1 MGSMTAKQ
9 LAGKQKRLRAALQET
24 AGRVGRHLANDQARA
39 SAAAYLEA
47 LLGGATRKNGWQLAE
62 AAGLATPYR
71 FQHLLGRAAWE
82 ADAVRDEHLQ
92 SVLEGLGQRDAVL
105 AIDETGFV
113 KQGKKSVGVARQY
126 CGASGKIDNCQ
137 VGVFL
142 SWQTSKGHALIDRA
156 LYLPREWAADQERR
170 RAAGVPGSVAFAP
183 KPELARALVERAL
196 SAGARPAWV
205 VADAVYGSDGKLRFW
220 LEEREQ
226 PYVMAVTGAQTI
238 SVALRQYRVKAL
250 VGQAPADAW
259 VRLAVGAGTKG
270 PRRFDWTALPINHP
284 YDPRRWQ
291 RWLLARRSVGKPTEI
306 TCYLAFARAGVG
318 LPGLARAAGRR
329 WAIEESFAQAK
340 GEVGLAHS
348 EVRSWGGWH
357 RHVTLAMVAQALLAT
372 TRAKLFAPA
381 AAPAPPVV
389 GEKSPAA
396 AVPPSLAVF
405 KRARGLVVAPA
416 GPGS

>member
-1 MGSMTAKQ
+1 MTAKQ
-9 LAGKQKRLRAALQET
+9 LAGKQKALRAALQE
-24 AGRVGRHLANDQARA
+24 AAARVGRHLANEAGRA
-39 SAAAYLEA
+39 SATAYLEA

-71 FQHLLGRAAWE
+71 FQHLLGRAVWE
-82 ADAVRDEHLQ
+82 ADAVRDAHRGH
-92 SVLEGLGQRDAVL
+92 VLGALGQGEAVL

-113 KQGKKSVGVARQY
+113 KQGKKSVGVTRQY

-142 SWQTSKGHALIDRA
+142 CWQTAKGHALIDRA
-156 LYLPREWAADQERR
+156 LYLPKAWASDRERR
-170 RAAGVPGSVAFAP
+170 RAAGVPESVTFAP
-183 KPELARALVERAL
+183 KPELARALLARVL
-196 SAGARPAWV
+196 DAGARPAWV
-205 VADAVYGSDGKLRFW
+205 VADAVYGSDGKLRFF
-220 LEEREQ
+220 LEEHEQ

-238 SVALRQYRVKAL
+238 SVALTQYRVKAL
-250 VGQAPADAW
+250 VRQAPADAW
-259 VRLAVGAGTKG
+259 VRIEVGAGTKG
-270 PRRFDWTALPINHP
+270 PRRFDWAALPVNHP

-291 RWLLARRSVGKPTEI
+291 RWLLVRRSLGKPTEI

-318 LPGLARAAGRR
+318 LAELARAAGRR

-340 GEVGLAHS
+340 GEVGLAHY

-372 TRAKLFAPA
+372 TRARLFAPVAAPPEAGEKSLAAA
-381 AAPAPPVV
+381 AAPL
-389 GEKSPAA
+389 AA
-396 AVPPSLAVF
+396 FRV
-405 KRARGLVVAPA
+405 ARGLAPV